1 MTTSEPWDAAI
12 RAAQDDLA
20 RAWLLAIAPVC
31 PRAAPRRLIAL
42 LEKVIEAL
50 REHDPAD
57 GRVRGAGAALARL
70 ARNRIE
76 ALNRAL
82 TALARGLAGA
92 VPTEYAAALHPRL
105 LAASG
110 ELARGFMTAPG
121 AGPRSH
127 DATGDDVAA
136 LLRRVGRVETC
147 LGSLPELV
155 CLLDATGTVRLMT
168 GAGVASFPVPRRL
181 LTGYPIQELVAGL
194 PELPDDARRALAG
207 EVVVGERLIGV
218 LVYHLGW
225 GPLRDKAGRL
235 LGVLVSVHDL
245 TDPAEVWRRYR
256 AREVEGADAPEQAG
270 GVAAARAS
278 GAPLTAREQAVLR
291 LAADGLT
298 NAQIA
303 ARLGISA
310 QAVEKRLATAF
321 RKLGVHARA
330 AAVALALRQG
340 WM

>member
-12 RAAQDDLA
+12 RAAQTDLA
-20 RAWLLAIAPVC
+20 RAWRLAIAPVC

-110 ELARGFMTAPG
+110 ELARGFLAAPG
-121 AGPRSH
+121 AGPRRR
-127 DATGDDVAA
+127 AAAPDDLAA
-136 LLRRVGRVETC
+136 LIASIGREASC
-147 LGSLPELV
+147 LGSLPELICV
-155 CLLDATGTVRLMT
+155 LDAAGAVRLMT
-168 GAGVASFPVPRRL
+168 GAGVASFPVPQRML
-181 LTGYPIQELVAGL
+181 IGYSIQELVAGL
-194 PELPDDARRALAG
+194 PELPADARRALAG
-207 EVVVGERLIGV
+207 ETVVGERLIGA
-218 LVYHLGW
+218 LVYHLCW
-225 GPLRDKAGRL
+225 GPLPDEAGRL

-245 TDPAEVWRRYR
+245 TDPAEVWRRY
-256 AREVEGADAPEQAG
+256 A
-270 GVAAARAS
+270 
-278 GAPLTAREQAVLR
+278 
-291 LAADGLT
+291 
-298 NAQIA
+298 
-303 ARLGISA
+303 A
-310 QAVEKRLATAF
+310 QAAEASAAVELPA
-321 RKLGVHARA
+321 GHRA
-330 AAVALALRQG
+330 ASTGRRR
-340 WM
+340 